1 MKSKNIKE
9 KIDMSNTVEKSDV
22 SVKLTRTAKTELT
35 KFKANNEHKTLSE
48 AIIALLDAAK

>member
-1 MKSKNIKE
+1 M
-9 KIDMSNTVEKSDV
+9 EKSDQNL
-22 SVKLTRTAKTELT
+22 KITKTAKTALI